1 MKNPCIDLHT
11 HTTASDGGLTPT
23 ELIRRAASKELA
35 AIAVTDHDCVDG
47 IEEALAEGRR
57 HGIEVIPGLEISA
70 EFDRGTMHILGFFV
84 SASGGWKKEP
94 LRRRLFEL
102 QEARRLRN
110 PKITKKL
117 QEQGLE
123 ITHEEVVAA
132 SGGGQVGRPHFA
144 KVLVQKGYVGSMEEA
159 FEKYLKRGAPGY
171 VEKFRFSPKEAIAMI
186 HQAGGLA
193 VLAHPFTLGLP
204 SQESEKD
211 LMTGLTRAGLD
222 GIEVYYSTYT
232 PADTLHYLKLCE
244 SYGLLPTG
252 GSDFHGVH
260 KPDIELGIGRGNLR
274 VPLNLLEALKEKA
287 NALHGGA

>member
-11 HTTASDGGLTPT
+11 HTTASDGSMTPT
-23 ELIRRAASKELA
+23 ELIRRAVSKGLA

-47 IEEALAEGRR
+47 VEEALTEGRR
-57 HGIEVIPGLEISA
+57 QGIEVIPGLEISA

-84 SASGGWKKEP
+84 DWKKES
-94 LRRRLFEL
+94 LQRRLFEL

-144 KVLVQKGYVGSMEEA
+144 KVLVQKGYVASMEEA
-159 FEKYLKRGAPGY
+159 FEKYLKRGGPGY
-171 VEKFRFSPKEAIAMI
+171 IEKFRFSPQESIALI
-186 HQAGGLA
+186 HEAGGVA
-193 VLAHPFTLGLP
+193 VLAHPFTLGLK
-204 SQESEKD
+204 SAEMENSLLAE
-211 LMTGLTRAGLD
+211 LTQTGLD
-222 GIEVYYSTYT
+222 GIEVYYSKNA
-232 PADTLHYLKLCE
+232 PEDTIHYLRLCE

-252 GSDFHGVH
+252 GSDFHGAH
-260 KPDIELGIGRGNLR
+260 KPDIDLGIGRGNLQ
-274 VPLNLLEALKEKA
+274 VPLKLLEALREKA
-287 NALHGGA
+287 HERGKGS

>member
-11 HTTASDGGLTPT
+11 HTTASDGSMTPT
-23 ELIRRAASKELA
+23 ELIRRAVSKGLA

-47 IEEALAEGRR
+47 VEEALAEGRR
-57 HGIEVIPGLEISA
+57 QGIEVIPGLEISA

-84 SASGGWKKEP
+84 DWKKES

-144 KVLVQKGYVGSMEEA
+144 KVLVQKGYVASMEEA
-159 FEKYLKRGAPGY
+159 FEKYLKRGGPGY
-171 VEKFRFSPKEAIAMI
+171 IEKFRFSPQESIALI
-186 HQAGGLA
+186 HEAGGVA
-193 VLAHPFTLGLP
+193 VLAHPFTLGLK
-204 SQESEKD
+204 SAEMEND
-211 LMTGLTRAGLD
+211 LLAELTQTGLD
-222 GIEVYYSTYT
+222 GIEVYYSKNA
-232 PADTLHYLKLCE
+232 PEDTIHYLRLCE

-252 GSDFHGVH
+252 GSDFHGAH
-260 KPDIELGIGRGNLR
+260 KPDIDLGIGRGNLQ
-274 VPLNLLEALKEKA
+274 VPLKLLEALREKA
-287 NALHGGA
+287 HERGKGS

>member
-11 HTTASDGGLTPT
+11 HTTASDGSMTPT
-23 ELIRRAASKELA
+23 ELIRRAVSKGLA

-47 IEEALAEGRR
+47 VEEALAEGRR
-57 HGIEVIPGLEISA
+57 QGIEVIPGLEISA

-84 SASGGWKKEP
+84 DWKKES

-144 KVLVQKGYVGSMEEA
+144 KVLVQKGYVASMEEA
-159 FEKYLKRGAPGY
+159 FEKYLKRGGPGY
-171 VEKFRFSPKEAIAMI
+171 VEKFRFSPQESIALI
-186 HQAGGLA
+186 HEAGGVA
-193 VLAHPFTLGLP
+193 VLAHPFTLGLK
-204 SQESEKD
+204 SAEMENSLLAE
-211 LMTGLTRAGLD
+211 LTQTGLD
-222 GIEVYYSTYT
+222 GIEVYYSKNA
-232 PADTLHYLKLCE
+232 PEDTIHYLRLCE

-252 GSDFHGVH
+252 GSDFHGAH
-260 KPDIELGIGRGNLR
+260 KPDIDLGIGRGNLQ
-274 VPLNLLEALKEKA
+274 VPLKLLEALREKA
-287 NALHGGA
+287 NERGKGS

>member
-1 MKNPCIDLHT
+1 MKTPCIDLHT
-11 HTTASDGGLTPT
+11 HTTASDGSLTST
-23 ELIRRAASKELA
+23 ELIRRAMSKELA

-84 SASGGWKKEP
+84 DWKKEP
-94 LRRRLFEL
+94 LQRRLFEL

-123 ITHEEVVAA
+123 ITYEEVVAA

-144 KVLVQKGYVGSMEEA
+144 KVLMQKGYVASMEEA

-171 VEKFRFSPKEAIAMI
+171 MEKFRFSPKEAIAMI
-186 HQAGGLA
+186 HQAGGVA
-193 VLAHPFTLGLP
+193 VLAHPFTLGLKTI
-204 SQESEKD
+204 EMEENLMAD
-211 LMTGLTRAGLD
+211 LTQAGLD
-222 GIEVYYSTYT
+222 GVEVYYSTNT
-232 PADTLHYLKLCE
+232 PADTIHYLKLCE
-244 SYGLLPTG
+244 IYGLLPTG
-252 GSDFHGVH
+252 GSDFHGAH
-260 KPDIELGIGRGNLR
+260 KPGIDLGVGKGDLR
-274 VPLNLLEALKEKA
+274 VPYELLEAVRKKSVKKA
-287 NALHGGA
+287 SE

>member
-11 HTTASDGGLTPT
+11 HTTASDGSMTPT
-23 ELIRRAASKELA
+23 ELIRRAVSKGLA

-47 IEEALAEGRR
+47 VEEALTEGRR
-57 HGIEVIPGLEISA
+57 QGIEVIPGLEISA

-84 SASGGWKKEP
+84 DWKKES

-144 KVLVQKGYVGSMEEA
+144 KVLVQKGYVASMEEA
-159 FEKYLKRGAPGY
+159 FEKYLKRGGPGY
-171 VEKFRFSPKEAIAMI
+171 IEKFRFSPQESIALI
-186 HQAGGLA
+186 HEAGGVA
-193 VLAHPFTLGLP
+193 VLAHPFTLGLK
-204 SQESEKD
+204 SAEMENSLLAE
-211 LMTGLTRAGLD
+211 LTQTGLD
-222 GIEVYYSTYT
+222 GIEVYYSKNA
-232 PADTLHYLKLCE
+232 PEDTIHYLRLCE

-252 GSDFHGVH
+252 GSDFHGAH
-260 KPDIELGIGRGNLR
+260 KPDIDLGIGRGNLQ
-274 VPLNLLEALKEKA
+274 VPLKLLEALREKA
-287 NALHGGA
+287 HERGKGS